1 MYAKGLLGKLLG
13 RTCADS
19 SFLLPKRS
27 STLKR
32 IVSDRNYGYLVEFI
46 LWLALWPSSLHGIK
60 CLQAVIIALFR
71 QGIPIKR
78 SHIQCIV
85 KLLCFARFFILVGDC
100 FHLFL
105 CVGLTVAVASEQIY
119 AISFAYVCVCMYV

>member
-1 MYAKGLLGKLLG
+1 M
-13 RTCADS
+13 
-19 SFLLPKRS
+19 
-27 STLKR
+27 
-32 IVSDRNYGYLVEFI
+32 
-46 LWLALWPSSLHGIK
+46 
-60 CLQAVIIALFR
+60 IALFR

-105 CVGLTVAVASEQIY
+105 CAGVTVAVASEQIY
-119 AISFAYVCVCMYV
+119 AISLTYVYVCTYV